1 MIRQPHP
8 CSSVAAPPPP
18 AGTTQ
23 AAPIYLLTFLT
34 EDHVEREVEIT
45 AADDAAAIEQ
55 ACRHVAGG
63 EGLLTGISLTDHE
76 GTEIEPQYGWL

>member
-1 MIRQPHP
+1 MIRHPHP
-8 CSSVAAPPPP
+8 ERSVAKPLPLAS
-18 AGTTQ
+18 TSQ
-23 AAPIYLLTFLT
+23 ADRHYLLSFLA
-34 EDHVEREVEIT
+34 EDHVEHEVEIT
-45 AADDAAAIEQ
+45 AADDAAAIVQ

>member
-8 CSSVAAPPPP
+8 ERSVAKPLPLAS
-18 AGTTQ
+18 TSQ
-23 AAPIYLLTFLT
+23 ADRPYLLSFLT
-34 EDHVEREVEIT
+34 EDHVEREVEIA
-45 AADDAAAIEQ
+45 AADNNAAIAQ
-55 ACRHVAGG
+55 ACQHIAGG